1 VTTTSAQV
9 AIIGGGVMGA
19 SIAYHLA
26 REGVHDTVIIDRAP
40 APGAGSTGRATG
52 GFRAQFATEIN
63 VQLSL
68 MSREAL
74 LRFQDETG
82 VNPGYQQVGYLWL
95 ASKQAE
101 IDAIRA
107 AHRVQRAAGLAEAR
121 EVGLADIRE
130 INPHISREEII
141 SGSFCKTDG
150 YIRPLEILRG
160 YLNASAGLGM
170 RFMWGAECIGMETV
184 GGRVTTVKT
193 SKGDVTVERVVNAAG
208 PWAARI
214 AAMAGVNLPVAP
226 LRRQAAFTVETNA
239 IPADMPMTIFMTS
252 GFHIRARDGRALLS
266 WPNVEPNGEP
276 LHLVADDDWIDIA
289 AEMMRRRVPSLQNVP
304 IDKPKCYAGLY
315 EMSPDHHAILGLSPY
330 CENMYFA
337 NGSSG
342 HGVMH
347 SPAIGSIVADMILE
361 RKPQLDVSMLRP
373 SRFEEGQPVSATELL

>member
-1 VTTTSAQV
+1 MTTTAQV
-9 AIIGGGVMGA
+9 AVIGGGVIGA

-52 GFRAQFATEIN
+52 GFRAQFATKIN

-68 MSREAL
+68 MSREVL

-95 ASKQAE
+95 ASTQSE

-107 AHRVQRAAGLAEAR
+107 AQRVQRAAGLSEVR

-130 INPHISREEII
+130 INPFVSREEII
-141 SGSFCKTDG
+141 SGCFCPTDG
-150 YIRPLEILRG
+150 YIRPLDILRG
-160 YLNASAGLGM
+160 YLNASSRLGM
-170 RFMWGAECIGMETV
+170 RFMWDAECVAMENV
-184 GGRVTTVKT
+184 GGRITTIKT
-193 SKGDVTVERVVNAAG
+193 TKGDVAVERVVNAAG

-214 AAMAGVNLPVAP
+214 ASMAGVNLPVAP
-226 LRRQAAFTVETNA
+226 LRRQAAFTVATNA
-239 IPADMPMTIFMTS
+239 IPSDMPMTIFMTS
-252 GFHIRARDGRALLS
+252 GFHIRAREGRALLS
-266 WPNVEPNGEP
+266 WPNVEAEGEP
-276 LHLVADDDWIDIA
+276 RSLVADDEWIDTA
-289 AEMMRRRVPSLQNVP
+289 AEMMRKRVPALRDVP
-304 IDKPKCYAGLY
+304 IDRPKCYAGLY
-315 EMSPDHHAILGLSPY
+315 EMSPDHHAIIGVSPY